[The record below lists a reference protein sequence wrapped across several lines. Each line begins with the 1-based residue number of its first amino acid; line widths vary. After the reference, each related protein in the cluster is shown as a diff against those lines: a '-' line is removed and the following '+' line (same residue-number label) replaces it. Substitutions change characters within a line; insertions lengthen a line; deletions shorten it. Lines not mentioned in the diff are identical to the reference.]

1 MLNGVDPMESR
12 HYMLT
17 NSLVPY
23 DICQLLCGPSFPA
36 LFSTV
41 LMSPE
46 RGCEAPQLVVAA
58 GPDGGHGRRGGEQG
72 QVPHQP
78 AYSLTNLRYWR
89 YPVT

>member
-1 MLNGVDPMESR
+1 MPQIILYEWEIIFSG
-12 HYMLT
+12 
-17 NSLVPY
+17 SLLHKTPTP
-23 DICQLLCGPSFPA
+23 CLLRDCKHSCGLSILA

-72 QVPHQP
+72 QVPHHP
-78 AYSLTNLRYWR
+78 ADRQCGYY
-89 YPVT
+89 